1 MFLLAAVVGSG
12 IAAQRLSP
20 DDPGLQLLETAIAT
34 GAALTALILAFHPV
48 SAAFNPIITVIEWRQ
63 RTVATG
69 PALVTIT
76 AQLIGGVLGAVLAN
90 LMFGEPMISI
100 ATTERAGPGLWLGEI
115 IATAGLVLVIGGT
128 SRSKS
133 PERVAFAVGAYIT
146 AAYWFTS
153 STSFAN
159 PAVTLARTLSDTFA
173 GIAPTSVPPFLLAQ
187 AVGGTL
193 GYLITRALHPSPAI
207 PAQLPGDPA

>member
-63 RTVATG
+63 RTVAGG
-69 PALVTIT
+69 PALVTIC

-90 LMFGEPMISI
+90 LMFGVPMISI
-100 ATTERAGPGLWLGEI
+100 ATTERTGPGLWLGEI
-115 IATAGLVLVIGGT
+115 MATAGLVLVIGGT
-128 SRSKS
+128 SRSKP

-159 PAVTLARTLSDTFA
+159 PAVTLARILSDTFA
-173 GIAPTSVPPFLLAQ
+173 GIAPSSVPPFLLAQ

-207 PAQLPGDPA
+207 PAHLPGDPA

>member
-1 MFLLAAVVGSG
+1 MTPVLARRIAAEGLGTMFLLVAVVGSG

-90 LMFGEPMISI
+90 LMFGEPVISI
-100 ATTERAGPGLWLGEI
+100 ATTERTGPGLWLGEI
-115 IATAGLVLVIGGT
+115 VATAGLVLVIGGT

-133 PERVAFAVGAYIT
+133 PERVAFADGA
-146 AAYWFTS
+146 TS
-153 STSFAN
+153 PLPTGS
-159 PAVTLARTLSDTFA
+159 PARPAS
-173 GIAPTSVPPFLLAQ
+173 PTRPS
-187 AVGGTL
+187 
-193 GYLITRALHPSPAI
+193 PSPAPSPTRS
-207 PAQLPGDPA
+207 PASRLARYRPSCSLKPSAAPSVT